1 MRHALT
7 ASLVT
12 PLVQV
17 VVGGESGHGARPMS
31 IEWVRSIISQ
41 CRDAEVAC
49 FVKQIG
55 AKPVRYMGI
64 NGALELQRFAG
75 TPIDREY
82 PLKLRD
88 KKGGDMSEWPE
99 DLRVRQFPEAPS
111 TLHAINSNS

>member
-1 MRHALT
+1 
-7 ASLVT
+7 
-12 PLVQV
+12 
-17 VVGGESGHGARPMS
+17 MS